1 MIYNTEMFLKL
12 EPNSGEPLYQQIAH
26 QLRLRIAGGQL
37 APNDALPSAR
47 DFAAQLKVN
56 FLTITKV
63 YQILEREGLVEIRR
77 GLGTYVTGIRPAARN
92 AVHQKLLDELA
103 EGLAQGAL
111 RMGFESDEVIRV
123 VRKKMQQKE
132 SDE

>member
-1 MIYNTEMFLKL
+1 MFLKL

-26 QLRLRIAGGQL
+26 QLRLRIAGGIL
-37 APNDALPSAR
+37 APNDPLPSAR

-77 GLGTYVTGIRPAARN
+77 GLGTYVTGIKPSALN
-92 AVHQKLLDELA
+92 AVRQQLLEELA
-103 EGLAQGAL
+103 ASLAQGAL
-111 RMGFESDEVIRV
+111 KMGFESEEVIRV
-123 VRKKMQQKE
+123 IRKKMQQKE
-132 SDE
+132 SHE

>member
-1 MIYNTEMFLKL
+1 MFLKL

-26 QLRLRIAGGQL
+26 QLRLRIAGGML
-37 APNDALPSAR
+37 APNDPLPSAR

-77 GLGTYVTGIRPAARN
+77 GLGTYVTGIKPAALS
-92 AVHQKLLDELA
+92 AVRQQLLEELA
-103 EGLAQGAL
+103 ASLAEGAL
-111 RMGFESDEVIRV
+111 RMGFESEEVVRV
-123 VRKKMQQKE
+123 IRKKMQRKE
-132 SDE
+132 SHE